1 MAAKIPSDP
10 NGGRQTRGR
19 RREQASANP
28 RPAAPGVTS
37 PSASSVGA
45 PSGDPTTRRISRRAL
60 LAAGA
65 TTAAAATLA
74 GCAPF
79 IGKASPTPT
88 PQPFVLRRAASL
100 AADAT
105 VPAALAAAI
114 AARIVDVAGVPSAT
128 YAATS
133 TATTAPDLVLT
144 FGALPS
150 GYQGAAVGTSAY
162 TAVANLRVPVD
173 NVSSGQALGLL
184 NGGVTDWQ
192 TVGAPASLA
201 VKPLWLKGL
210 PLPVGAQ
217 LAAGTTTYPTLDA
230 LLAALRS
237 QPGSVSLLPVEA
249 VDWTTRNLGVDGYY
263 PARGEAP
270 NGAAAGATSGL
281 GALTLRLGATQRLVS
296 QRLDLRVLAAGLG
309 AALVGATPGGT
320 LDMIAVGD
328 IMLGRGV
335 NNQMIANNDY
345 LYPYRPI
352 HDELM
357 TADFR
362 VANLECM
369 ITDLVAPPTDPYT
382 FVFISAKRA
391 VDGLAYAGFDTL
403 TLANNHSNAEGQ
415 TVFQDMLATLR
426 GNNILSCGGG
436 DTLSAARAPAIK
448 TVKDMRIAILSYTA
462 IQPQGPYAT
471 DTSWGLAPIDLT
483 TLPQDIAAARA
494 QADIVIPYF
503 HWGIEYTKD
512 PTQQQQQAAR
522 AAIDAGATM
531 VLGNHPHWTQGIENY
546 QGRLIIYSMG
556 NFIFDQD
563 WSEATR
569 EGMLIH
575 LYWRG
580 ATLVNV
586 RFVATQDVNRCQPRV
601 MAPSE
606 AVGDFDRM
614 WSGTDMLASGEYGP
628 EPEP

>member
-1 MAAKIPSDP
+1 MTANTPSSGQ
-10 NGGRQTRGR
+10 GGHRRQR
-19 RREQASANP
+19 RRAARHDAPVAATHTATQPAS
-28 RPAAPGVTS
+28 G
-37 PSASSVGA
+37 G
-45 PSGDPTTRRISRRAL
+45 RRISRREL

-65 TTAAAATLA
+65 VATTAVAAALA
-74 GCAPF
+74 GCSPF
-79 IGKASPTPT
+79 SAKATPTPT
-88 PQPFVLRRAASL
+88 PRPFALHRPATL

-105 VPAALAAAI
+105 VPAALAAAV
-114 AARIVDVAGVPSAT
+114 AGRIVNIAGVPSAT
-128 YAATS
+128 Y
-133 TATTAPDLVLT
+133 TATPAVGEAPDLALT
-144 FGALPS
+144 FGALPK
-150 GYQGAAVGTSAY
+150 GYVGASVGASAY
-162 TAVANLRVPVD
+162 TAVTHLRVPIDGVTLA
-173 NVSSGQALGLL
+173 QAQGLL
-184 NGGVTDWQ
+184 SGAVTDWQ
-192 TVGAPASLA
+192 AVGAPYSLP
-201 VKPLWLKGL
+201 VRVMWLKGL
-210 PLPVGAQ
+210 PLPKGAQ
-217 LAAGTTTYPTLDA
+217 LASGAATYDTLDA
-230 LLAALRS
+230 LLGALRN
-237 QPGSVSLLPVEA
+237 QPGGYTLLPAEA
-249 VDWTTRNLGVDGYY
+249 VDWTTRNLGVDGWY

-270 NGAAAGATSGL
+270 AGSAAGATSGL
-281 GALTLRLGATQRLVS
+281 GALTLTLGAAQSLVR
-296 QRLDLRVLAAGLG
+296 QGLAVGKLTPGLG
-309 AALVGATPGGT
+309 AALVGGTPA

-335 NNQMIANNDY
+335 NNQMLANNDY

-369 ITDLVAPPTDPYT
+369 ITDLVAPPTDPST
-382 FVFISAKRA
+382 FTFISAKKA
-391 VDGLAYAGFDTL
+391 VDGLVYAGFDTL

-415 TVFQDMLATLR
+415 VVFQDMLATLR
-426 GNNILSCGGG
+426 ANNILPCGGG
-436 DTLSAARAPAIK
+436 DTLTEARAPAIK
-448 TVKDMRIAILSYTA
+448 TVKGVRIAILSYDNIA
-462 IQPQGPYAT
+462 PQGPFAT
-471 DTSWGLAPIDLT
+471 DSSWGLAPIDVT

-512 PTQQQQQAAR
+512 PTQYQQQVAR

-531 VLGNHPHWTQGIENY
+531 VLGNHPHWTQGIESY
-546 QGRLIIYSMG
+546 KGKLIIYSMG

-575 LYWRG
+575 LYWRNE
-580 ATLVNV
+580 TLVSV

-614 WSGTDMLASGEYGP
+614 WTGTDMLASGAYGP

>member
-1 MAAKIPSDP
+1 
-10 NGGRQTRGR
+10 RQG
-19 RREQASANP
+19 
-28 RPAAPGVTS
+28 
-37 PSASSVGA
+37 
-45 PSGDPTTRRISRRAL
+45 L
-60 LAAGA
+60 
-65 TTAAAATLA
+65 
-74 GCAPF
+74 
-79 IGKASPTPT
+79 
-88 PQPFVLRRAASL
+88 
-100 AADAT
+100 
-105 VPAALAAAI
+105 
-114 AARIVDVAGVPSAT
+114 
-128 YAATS
+128 
-133 TATTAPDLVLT
+133 
-144 FGALPS
+144 
-150 GYQGAAVGTSAY
+150 AVG
-162 TAVANLRVPVD
+162 
-173 NVSSGQALGLL
+173 
-184 NGGVTDWQ
+184 
-192 TVGAPASLA
+192 
-201 VKPLWLKGL
+201 K
-210 PLPVGAQ
+210 
-217 LAAGTTTYPTLDA
+217 
-230 LLAALRS
+230 
-237 QPGSVSLLPVEA
+237 
-249 VDWTTRNLGVDGYY
+249 
-263 PARGEAP
+263 
-270 NGAAAGATSGL
+270 
-281 GALTLRLGATQRLVS
+281 LTP
-296 QRLDLRVLAAGLG
+296 GLG
-309 AALVGATPGGT
+309 AALIGATPA

-369 ITDLVAPPTDPYT
+369 ITDLVAPPTDPST
-382 FVFISAKRA
+382 FTFISAKKA
-391 VDGLAYAGFDTL
+391 VDGLVYAGFDTL

-426 GNNILSCGGG
+426 SNNILPCGGG
-436 DTLSAARAPAIK
+436 DTLTEARAPAIK
-448 TVKDMRIAILSYTA
+448 TVKGVRIAILSYDNIA
-462 IQPQGPYAT
+462 PQGPFAT
-471 DTSWGLAPIDLT
+471 DTSWGLAPIDVT

-512 PTQQQQQAAR
+512 PTQYQQQTAR

-546 QGRLIIYSMG
+546 KGKLIIYSMG

-575 LYWRG
+575 LYWRNE
-580 ATLVNV
+580 TLVSV

-614 WSGTDMLASGEYGP
+614 WTGTDMLASGEYGP